1 MKKDLINQCG
11 QLLIEKG
18 LTIAFAES
26 ATAGR
31 LAYEFSLV
39 TDAGKFLQ
47 GGVVCYDAGLKEY
60 LLDVPV
66 QQITQFTPESPE
78 VTRSITLGLSKLIDA
93 DISIGVT
100 GLTCPGGSEKPE
112 KPVGTMFIQAVKQGK
127 QLFASRMWFDGSQ
140 EAIVNATVD
149 YVARQLITILSGS
162 DPAKII

>member
-31 LAYEFSLV
+31 LASEFSLA

-47 GGVVCYDAGLKEY
+47 GGVVCYDARLKEY
-60 LLDVPV
+60 LLDVPA
-66 QQITQFTPESPE
+66 QQIKEFTPESPE

-93 DISIGVT
+93 DIFIGVT

-112 KPVGTMFIQAVKQGK
+112 KPVGTMFIHAVRNGK
-127 QLFASRMWFDGSQ
+127 QLLASRIWFGGSQ
-140 EAIVNATVD
+140 EAIVAATVD
-149 YVARQLITILSGS
+149 YVVRQLITLLSES
-162 DPAKII
+162 DSVKI